1 MDNNDILRRA
11 RYIFDFNDKKMMK
24 LFRLGGIEASREE
37 ISNWL
42 KKEDDLDFDSI
53 NDKMLA
59 VFLNGF
65 IISKRGAR
73 GDEPPKPESSLS
85 NNLILRKFKIAL
97 ELKDDDMLEALELTG
112 IYISKHELSAF
123 FRNPKQKQ
131 YRLCKDQILRNF
143 LRGLQI
149 KHRGDGDLLA

>member
-1 MDNNDILRRA
+1 MDNNDILRRT

-24 LFRLGGIEASREE
+24 LFRMGGNPTTREE
-37 ISNWL
+37 MSDWL
-42 KKEDDLDFDSI
+42 KKEDDLDFQSI
-53 NDKMLA
+53 NDKYLST
-59 VFLNGF
+59 FLNGF

-73 GDEPPKPESSLS
+73 GEEPPKPETRL
-85 NNLILRKFKIAL
+85 NNNIILRKFKIAL
-97 ELKDDDMLEALELTG
+97 SMQDTDMLEILELTG

-131 YRLCKDQILRNF
+131 YRLCKDQVLRNF

-149 KHRGDGDLLA
+149 KHRGDGDIF